1 MSLLGIDVG
10 TSGCKTAAFSETG
23 QCLASAYREYTVL
36 HPRPGWAELES
47 QEVWNCVRSTIAE
60 VAAAV
65 KHDPIRALA
74 VSSLGEAM
82 APVSNDRQIL
92 GRSITSLDTRGR
104 EYAESIAR
112 RIPPEEFFSINPNFL
127 GPQYSLP
134 KLLWLKEHQPALYAQ
149 ADKFLL
155 WVDMVN
161 FMLGCD
167 PVTSYSNA
175 ARTLLFDVRN
185 EDWSDTLLGL
195 TGIEREKLAVAKP
208 SGTVAGTVC
217 ERVARELNL
226 PKNVLV
232 VVGGHDQC
240 CGSLGVGVYQHGK
253 TVCALGSFE
262 ILTTHYGYIPDL
274 ATMFRNGLCIEHH
287 VLPNLFVS
295 YLYSQ
300 AGSIVRWFR
309 NTFATADRKL
319 LSEGEDIYNTL
330 TREMPAEPTSLFVL
344 PYFAITGPPGFVVDA
359 SGVILG
365 LKLSTTRG
373 EILKSI
379 LEGLAF
385 YFAEASRV
393 LKEVGAAPDE
403 FVVTGGGAK
412 SNRWVQLK
420 ADVFGV
426 PFVRPRITEAS
437 VLGAAM
443 LAGIAAGVYRDA
455 GEAVSHFVKT
465 DRVFEPDPVR
475 HKIYQQKLESYR
487 ELFPLLRDFLAK
499 QERAVVTKKTL

>member
-1 MSLLGIDVG
+1 MGIDVG
-10 TSGCKTAAFSETG
+10 TSGCKTAVFSETG
-23 QCLASAYREYTVL
+23 QCLASAYREYPVL
-36 HPRPGWAELES
+36 HPHPGWAELES
-47 QEVWNCVRSTIAE
+47 QDVWNCVRATVAE
-60 VAAAV
+60 VAAEV
-65 KHDPIRALA
+65 THDPVQALA

-82 APVSNDRQIL
+82 APVSNHRQIL

-104 EYAESIAR
+104 EYMEELAR
-112 RIPPEEFFSINPNFL
+112 RISPEDFFAINPNFL

-134 KLLWLKEHQPALYAQ
+134 KLLWLKEHQPALYGQ

-167 PVTSYSNA
+167 PLTSYSNA
-175 ARTLLFDVRN
+175 GRTLLFDIRK

-195 TGIEREKLAVAKP
+195 TGIAREKLAVVRP

-240 CGSLGVGVYQHGK
+240 CGSLGVGVYQAGK

-262 ILTTHYGYIPDL
+262 ILTTHYDHIPDM
-274 ATMFRNGLCIEHH
+274 ATMFRNGLCIQRH

-295 YLYSQ
+295 FLYSQ

-309 NTFATADRKL
+309 NTFAGADRKL
-319 LSEGEDIYNTL
+319 LPAGEDIYDAL
-330 TREMPAEPTSLFVL
+330 TREMPPEPTSLFTL
-344 PYFAITGPPGFVVDA
+344 PYFAITGPPEFVVDA

-365 LKLSTTRG
+365 LKLRTTRG

-379 LEGLAF
+379 MESLAF
-385 YFAEASRV
+385 YFVESSQV
-393 LKEVGAAPDE
+393 LKQVGAAPTE

-412 SNRWVQLK
+412 SNPWVQLK
-420 ADVFGV
+420 ADIFGV

-443 LAGIAAGVYRDA
+443 LAGIAAGVYREPA
-455 GEAVSHFVKT
+455 EAVSQFVKT

-475 HKIYQQKLESYR
+475 HQIYQQKLQAYR
-487 ELFPLLRDFLAK
+487 ELFPLLRDFLAR
-499 QERAVVTKKTL
+499 QEKAVASG